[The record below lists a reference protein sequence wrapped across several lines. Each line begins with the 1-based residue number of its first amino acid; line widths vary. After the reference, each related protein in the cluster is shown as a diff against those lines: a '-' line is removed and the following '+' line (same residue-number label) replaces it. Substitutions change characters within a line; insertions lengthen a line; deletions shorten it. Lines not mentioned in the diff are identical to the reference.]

1 MLRLII
7 PILIFSA
14 IELYAFKGIRSVSI
28 GLDPMWR
35 KIVLWLYWIIA
46 LVAYGGIVFLMVKW
60 SQRGDSNDVRSY
72 GLFNFVVGFFIISVT
87 TKLLFGSFHL
97 LNDITSFI
105 ERALAQADRKAGE

>member
-14 IELYAFKGIRSVSI
+14 IELYAFKGIRSVTI

-46 LVAYGGIVFLMVKW
+46 LVAYGGIVF
-60 SQRGDSNDVRSY
+60 
-72 GLFNFVVGFFIISVT
+72 
-87 TKLLFGSFHL
+87 
-97 LNDITSFI
+97 
-105 ERALAQADRKAGE
+105 